1 MKPVY
6 WIPFLALLGGVLG
19 YAVFRATGW
28 LGATASVIAGVLI
41 GALLYSRTKGNGGAR
56 G

>member
-6 WIPFLALLGGVLG
+6 WIPLLALLGGVIG
-19 YAVFRATGW
+19 YAVFRTTGW
-28 LGATASVIAGVLI
+28 LGATSGVVVGVLI